1 MQNSRQAL
9 IVRQLKEELEEY
21 RMDESFLRGDDEKVK
36 YYIGL
41 PNFAIF
47 QAMLLNLLPYIHQ
60 GNRKL
65 TAFQC
70 VLLTLMRLRLDLPFF
85 NTSVTCFKFTEQQ
98 SVLLFNRLL

>member
-1 MQNSRQAL
+1 M
-9 IVRQLKEELEEY
+9 KEELEEY

-41 PNFAIF
+41 RNFAIF

-60 GNRKL
+60 GKRKL

-70 VLLTLMRLRLDLPFF
+70 VLLTLMRLRLDLP
-85 NTSVTCFKFTEQQ
+85 TSVTCFKFTEQQ